1 MAFNGEV
8 STKNEVPAFT
18 MKLDMSQLEIG
29 ETFKSLELF
38 KALAPIAEILRG
50 KLDTG
55 IELSGNLTND
65 FVPDLLTLSG
75 NVLANIMAKEINE
88 EEAPLLSA
96 LNAKLDFIDLN
107 ELNLD
112 GLKTKLSFENGL
124 VSVKPFTIKY
134 KDIAINVDGGHTFD
148 KKLNYKATME
158 VPAKYLGAQVNNL
171 IAKIDEQELQS
182 LTIPVVASIGG
193 NYSNPQVNTDLTS
206 GIKSLTSKLVEIQ
219 KQKLI
224 NQGKDKAK
232 DLIGGLLSERGKDSL
247 GQKDSTKVGVKEVLG
262 GVLSGN
268 QKKKDSAKTRTDSTA
283 VKEEAVKEKAKDIIG
298 GLFGKKKDTTKG
310 NKDSIN

>member
-1 MAFNGEV
+1 
-8 STKNEVPAFT
+8 
-18 MKLDMSQLEIG
+18 
-29 ETFKSLELF
+29 
-38 KALAPIAEILRG
+38 LRG

-283 VKEEAVKEKAKDIIG
+283 VKEEAFK
-298 GLFGKKKDTTKG
+298 
-310 NKDSIN
+310 